1 MVSQSM
7 NDSVEVKH
15 TDTVFDVL
23 VIGSGATGG
32 WAAKEFCE
40 RGFKTLMIERGRM
53 VEHRKDYVG
62 EGKGPWQHP
71 LRNRVPLEVQESDYP
86 VQSACYAFDAST
98 RHFFGNDREL
108 PYSTEPGT
116 TFSWIRGNQLGGRSL
131 LWARQCYR
139 WSDFDFAANA
149 RDGHGNDWP
158 VRYADIAPWYAY
170 VEKFV
175 GISGSVDGLP
185 QLPDSDCLPP
195 FDMTSPE
202 IDFKKRTESAYKHR
216 HVVVGR
222 TANLSHSAPHHAA
235 LGRASCQARNECS
248 RGCSFG
254 AYFSTLSATLP
265 AALKTGNLRI
275 APDSVVHSL
284 IHDPKTNRVRGVR
297 VIDNND
303 LSTRE
308 YFGKIVFLCASTLA
322 STQILL
328 NSRSPHAPNGLGNQ
342 SGTLGHYLMDHNYNA
357 WISGSVPGYDDEYF
371 SGRRPT
377 GIYVPNFHYE
387 PSKYHRNFLRG
398 YAFGGGSDRGGWQG
412 RASDDGF
419 GEGFKQKLQRP
430 GPWSFNLYAQG
441 EMLPRYENQVSLHP
455 TKKDKWG
462 MPQLHFNCSWSDN
475 ERAMMESAAETGA
488 EMMRNAGFENITTNV
503 SDGKPGHAI
512 HEVGTARMG
521 IDPAQSVFNRFNQS
535 HEIPNLFCTDGSTFC
550 STATQNPT
558 LTFMAFTVRAVD
570 YAAREHGN
578 HRL

>member
-1 MVSQSM
+1 MI
-7 NDSVEVKH
+7 EKKLVKQ
-15 TDTVFDVL
+15 TAQVFDAI

-40 RGFKTLMIERGRM
+40 RGLNTLMIERGRF

-62 EGKGPWQHP
+62 EAKPPWEQAH
-71 LRNRVPLEVQESDYP
+71 RGRVPEALSDADHSVQKH
-86 VQSACYAFDAST
+86 CYAFNDAT
-98 RHFFGNDREL
+98 QHLFGNDREL

-116 TFSWIRGNQLGGRSL
+116 TFSWIRANQLGGKSL

-139 WSDFDFAANA
+139 MSDHDFAANKL
-149 RDGHGNDWP
+149 DGIGNDWP
-158 VRYADIAPWYAY
+158 VRYADLAPWYSR

-185 QLPDSDCLPP
+185 QIPDSECLPP
-195 FDMTSPE
+195 FEMMRPE
-202 IDFKKRTESAYKHR
+202 QDFQAKMSSAFPDR
-216 HVVVGR
+216 PVVIGR
-222 TANLSHSAPHHAA
+222 TANLSRATAEHGA
-235 LGRASCQARNECS
+235 LGRAMCQARSECE

-265 AALKTGNLRI
+265 AALKTDQLSI

-284 IHDPKTNRVRGVR
+284 IYDEKTNRVRGVR

-308 YFGKIVFLCASTLA
+308 YFGKIVFLCASTLG
-322 STQILL
+322 STQVLL
-328 NSRSPHAPNGLGNQ
+328 NSKTPSFPNGLANR
-342 SGTLGHYLMDHNYNA
+342 SGVLGHFLMDHNYNA
-357 WISGSVPGYDDEYF
+357 WISGSVPGYEDEYF
-371 SGRRPT
+371 RGRRPT

-387 PSKYHRNFLRG
+387 PKRYHKNFKRG
-398 YAFGGGSDRGGWQG
+398 YAFGGGAWRQDWRGLGWQ
-412 RASDDGF
+412 DGF
-419 GEGFKQKLQRP
+419 GVEFKERFGRP
-430 GPWSFNLYAQG
+430 GHWGFNLYAQG

-455 TKKDKWG
+455 TLKDKWG
-462 MPQLHFNCSWSDN
+462 MPQLHFNVRWSDN
-475 ERAMMESAAETGA
+475 ERAMMESAAAAGE
-488 EMMRNAGFENITTNV
+488 EMMRKAGFENISATT

-521 IDPAQSVFNRFNQS
+521 RDPKESVLNQFNQA
-535 HEIPNLFCTDGSTFC
+535 HDIPNLFCTDGAAFC

-570 YAAREHGN
+570 YAVREFGQG
-578 HRL
+578 RL